1 MYHLLDQNQGH
12 NKPSGQ
18 PSTESTSQETDCRDI
33 DRETVDEQGTHEQ
46 CDQSSISCIPWYPY
60 STMVHMHS
68 YAFFARSN
76 MFV

>member
-46 CDQSSISCIPWYPY
+46 CDQSSISCIP
-60 STMVHMHS
+60 
-68 YAFFARSN
+68 
-76 MFV
+76 